1 MYAVI
6 RTGGKQYKVEEGDI
20 LRVEKLEAEKGDTV
34 TFADVLLLGGGE
46 FAIGS
51 PTVKGAQVSA
61 SVVRQLRDKK
71 ILVFKMKR
79 RKRYRRTIGHRQY
92 LTEVRIIKISKD
104 EEAFT
109 GHGT

>member
-34 TFADVLLLGGGE
+34 TFADVLLLGGDE
-46 FAIGS
+46 YAIGS

-92 LTEVRIIKISKD
+92 LTEVRITKISKD
-104 EEAFT
+104 
-109 GHGT
+109 